1 MSPLAPAIGQRFHLE
16 VLLHK
21 PSTENTIKS
30 INQAWLKMFYYKV
43 IAVNIV
49 IHYKYL
55 NLKSKKIPDFFPLPE
70 VTKVASNVK

>member
-16 VLLHK
+16 VLLYK

-30 INQAWLKMFYYKV
+30 INQAWLKKFYYKV
-43 IAVNIV
+43 IAASMV

-55 NLKSKKIPDFFPLPE
+55 NLKSKKFPDFFHYQKLL
-70 VTKVASNVK
+70 K